1 MVAFLN
7 IRLIAVGG
15 IVMYKTVNFNIFEE
29 NLEDIVYRNDS
40 SLRTDDKIPANKTV
54 EIISKQSREI
64 IIKPLNDQR
73 PDRAQTS
80 LDNSKDW
87 R

>member
-1 MVAFLN
+1 
-7 IRLIAVGG
+7 
-15 IVMYKTVNFNIFEE
+15 MYKTVSFNIFEE
-29 NLEDIVYRNDS
+29 NLEDIVYGDNS
-40 SLRTDDKIPANKTV
+40 VMKADDKIPAEKTV

-73 PDRAQTS
+73 LDREKLPAGHF
-80 LDNSKDW
+80 KDW

>member
-1 MVAFLN
+1 
-7 IRLIAVGG
+7 
-15 IVMYKTVNFNIFEE
+15 MYKTVSFNIFEE

-40 SLRTDDKIPANKTV
+40 ASPADDKIPAENTV
-54 EIISKQSREI
+54 EKITQQSREI

-73 PDRAQTS
+73 PDREKETLS
-80 LDNSKDW
+80 TIKDW